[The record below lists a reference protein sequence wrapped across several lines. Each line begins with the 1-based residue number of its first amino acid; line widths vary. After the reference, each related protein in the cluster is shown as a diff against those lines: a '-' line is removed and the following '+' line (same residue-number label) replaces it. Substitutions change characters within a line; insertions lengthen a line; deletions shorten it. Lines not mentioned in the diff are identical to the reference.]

1 MASARKYSVA
11 RTVGIGLAVALAL
24 FVAQSVAGMVA
35 ALGFNSYSSPLDL
48 NRNNSIPDLVSTAAI
63 LVGALG
69 AAVLAG
75 AQVGWRWRATALAIV
90 LSLVALDDL
99 LHAEAEGGGAR
110 AMYVAGT
117 LAAVL
122 VLILAVAWRAPRA
135 AAVSLLVGLVL
146 LVVAVKEAY
155 WYDQF
160 LNTLQRG
167 DQERGDLDYE
177 LGIVLKNGLELL
189 GWSLVATGLWAMALA
204 ARAQPRRA
212 PAPAPTVLAPSA
224 ER

>member
-1 MASARKYSVA
+1 MASARKHSVA
-11 RTVGIGLAVALAL
+11 RTVGIGLAVTLAL
-24 FVAQSVAGMVA
+24 FVAQSVLGMVA
-35 ALGFNSYSSPLDL
+35 ALEFNSYSSPLDL
-48 NRNNSIPDLVSTAAI
+48 NRNNAIPDLVSTAAI
-63 LVGALG
+63 LAGALG

-75 AQVGWRWRATALAIV
+75 AQLGLRWRATALAIV

-189 GWSLVATGLWAMALA
+189 GWSLVAIGLWATALA

-212 PAPAPTVLAPSA
+212 PAPAPTVFAPSA